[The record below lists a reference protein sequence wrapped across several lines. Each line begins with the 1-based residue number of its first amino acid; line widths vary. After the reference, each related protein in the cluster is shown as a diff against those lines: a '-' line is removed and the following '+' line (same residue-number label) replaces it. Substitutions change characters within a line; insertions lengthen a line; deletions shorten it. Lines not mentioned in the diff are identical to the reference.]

1 MPCNQMFL
9 RTPGIGELLVTD
21 FVDAA
26 TGVFSAYAFQ
36 HMLTRETARAARY
49 QDFFSLCLVKPDVDE
64 GSEESEEE
72 IEAAISKKIP
82 AFVRSTDMVGRLAP
96 GIGIVL
102 LYTSGE
108 DAVGVANRI
117 RTHIEQV
124 TFRDPPAGRSHRL
137 TLSIG
142 EVSFPHHGHDRQTLF
157 VMATQCL
164 GHAAERGGNRVVYAS
179 ELEPRGGS
187 AAAEGAGS

>member
-1 MPCNQMFL
+1 M
-9 RTPGIGELLVTD
+9 GELFVTD

-26 TGVFSAYAFQ
+26 TGVFSEDAFQ
-36 HMLTRETARAARY
+36 HMLTRETGRAARY

-82 AFVRSTDMVGRLAP
+82 EFVRSTDMVGRLAP

-108 DAVGVANRI
+108 DAIGVANRI
-117 RTHIEQV
+117 RTDIEQV
-124 TFRDPPAGRSHRL
+124 TFRDRPAGRSHRL

-142 EVSFPHHGHDRQTLF
+142 EVSFPPHGHDRQTLL
-157 VMATQCL
+157 VMAAQCL

-179 ELEPRGGS
+179 ELAPRGGS

>member
-1 MPCNQMFL
+1 
-9 RTPGIGELLVTD
+9 VTD

-26 TGVFSAYAFQ
+26 TGVFSEDGFR
-36 HMLTRETARAARY
+36 HMLIRETGRAARY
-49 QDFFSLCLVKPDVDE
+49 QDFFSLCLVRSDVDE
-64 GSEESEEE
+64 GSEESGEE

-82 AFVRSTDMVGRLAP
+82 EFVRSTDMVGRLAP

-102 LYTSGE
+102 LYTAGE
-108 DAVGVANRI
+108 DAIGVANRI
-117 RTHIEQV
+117 RADIEQV
-124 TFRDPPAGRSHRL
+124 TFRDGPAGRSYRL

-142 EVSFPHHGHDRQTLF
+142 EVSFPHHGHDRQTLL
-157 VMATQCL
+157 VMAAQCL

>member
-1 MPCNQMFL
+1 M
-9 RTPGIGELLVTD
+9 GEIFVTD

-26 TGVFSAYAFQ
+26 TGVFSQYAFQ
-36 HMLTRETARAARY
+36 HMLTRETGRAARY
-49 QDFFSLCLVKPDVDE
+49 QDFFSLCLVKADLDE

-82 AFVRSTDMVGRLAP
+82 EFVRSTDMVGRLAP

-108 DAVGVANRI
+108 DAIGVANRI
-117 RTHIEQV
+117 RAHIEQV
-124 TFRDPPAGRSHRL
+124 TFSDRPAGRSQRL

-142 EVSFPHHGHDRQTLF
+142 EVSFPHHGHDGQTLF
-157 VMATQCL
+157 VMAAQCL
-164 GHAAERGGNRVVYAS
+164 GRAAERGGNRVVYAS
-179 ELEPRGGS
+179 ELEPRGGP
-187 AAAEGAGS
+187 AASEGAGS

>member
-1 MPCNQMFL
+1 M
-9 RTPGIGELLVTD
+9 GELFVTG
-21 FVDAA
+21 FVDDA
-26 TGVFSAYAFQ
+26 TGVFSEDAFQ
-36 HMLTRETARAARY
+36 HMLTRETGRAARY

-64 GSEESEEE
+64 GSEESEEQ
-72 IEAAISKKIP
+72 IEAAILTKIL

-108 DAVGVANRI
+108 DAIGVANRI
-117 RTHIEQV
+117 RTGIEHV
-124 TFRDPPAGRSHRL
+124 TFTDRPAGRSPRL

-142 EVSFPHHGHDRQTLF
+142 EVSFPHHGHDRLTLL
-157 VMATQCL
+157 VMAAQCL

-187 AAAEGAGS
+187 AAAEGVGS

>member
-1 MPCNQMFL
+1 
-9 RTPGIGELLVTD
+9 VTD

-26 TGVFSAYAFQ
+26 TGVFSEDGFQ
-36 HMLTRETARAARY
+36 HMLARETGRAARY

-64 GSEESEEE
+64 GSGDSEEE
-72 IEAAISKKIP
+72 IEEEIKVAISKKIRE
-82 AFVRSTDMVGRLAP
+82 FVRSTDMVGRLAP
-96 GIGIVL
+96 GIAIVL
-102 LYTSGE
+102 LYTAGE
-108 DAVGVANRI
+108 AAIDVANRI
-117 RTHIEQV
+117 RTDIEQV
-124 TFRDPPAGRSHRL
+124 IFRARSAGRSHRL

-142 EVSFPHHGHDRQTLF
+142 EVSFPRHGYDRQTLL
-157 VMATQCL
+157 VMAAQCL

>member
-1 MPCNQMFL
+1 MGDIFV
-9 RTPGIGELLVTD
+9 ID

-26 TGVFSAYAFQ
+26 TGVFSEYAFQ
-36 HMLTRETARAARY
+36 HMLTRETGRAARY
-49 QDFFSLCLVKPDVDE
+49 QDFFSLCLIKPDVHE
-64 GSEESEEE
+64 GSEE

-82 AFVRSTDMVGRLAP
+82 EFVRSTDMVGRLAP

-108 DAVGVANRI
+108 DAIGVANRI
-117 RTHIEQV
+117 RADIEQV
-124 TFRDPPAGRSHRL
+124 TFREGPVGRSYRL

-142 EVSFPHHGHDRQTLF
+142 EASFPHHGHDRQTLL
-157 VMATQCL
+157 VMAAQCL
-164 GHAAERGGNRVVYAS
+164 GHAAEGGGNRVVYAS
-179 ELEPRGGS
+179 ELETRGGS

>member
-1 MPCNQMFL
+1 MGDHF
-9 RTPGIGELLVTD
+9 VTD

-26 TGVFSAYAFQ
+26 TGVFPEDAFQ
-36 HMLTRETARAARY
+36 HMLTRETRRAARY
-49 QDFFSLCLVKPDVDE
+49 QDFFSLCLLKPDVDE
-64 GSEESEEE
+64 GSRESEED

-82 AFVRSTDMVGRLAP
+82 EFVRSTDMVGRLAP

-108 DAVGVANRI
+108 AAIGVANRI
-117 RTHIEQV
+117 RSDIEQV
-124 TFRDPPAGRSHRL
+124 TFRDRPDGRPYRL

-142 EVSFPHHGHDRQTLF
+142 EVSFPRHGHDRQTLL
-157 VMATQCL
+157 VMAAQCL
-164 GHAAERGGNRVVYAS
+164 GHAAEHGGNRVVYAS
-179 ELEPRGGS
+179 DLEPRGGP

>member
-1 MPCNQMFL
+1 MGDHF
-9 RTPGIGELLVTD
+9 VTD

-26 TGVFSAYAFQ
+26 TGVFSEHGFQ
-36 HMLTRETARAARY
+36 HMLTRETGRAARY
-49 QDFFSLCLVKPDVDE
+49 QDFFSLCLVKADLDE
-64 GSEESEEE
+64 GSEENVEE

-82 AFVRSTDMVGRLAP
+82 EFVRSTDMVGRLAP

-117 RTHIEQV
+117 RAHIGQV
-124 TFRDPPAGRSHRL
+124 TFRDRPAGPSHRL

-142 EVSFPHHGHDRQTLF
+142 EASFPDHGHDRRTLF
-157 VMATQCL
+157 VMAAQCL
-164 GHAAERGGNRVVYAS
+164 GDAAERGGNQVVYAS
-179 ELEPRGGS
+179 ELEASGGS
-187 AAAEGAGS
+187 AAPEGTSS

>member
-1 MPCNQMFL
+1 
-9 RTPGIGELLVTD
+9 VTD
-21 FVDAA
+21 FVDVA
-26 TGVFSAYAFQ
+26 TGVFSEHAFQ
-36 HMLTRETARAARY
+36 DMLTRETGRATRY

-64 GSEESEEE
+64 GSEEE
-72 IEAAISKKIP
+72 IEVAISKKIRE
-82 AFVRSTDMVGRLAP
+82 FVRSTDMVGRLAS
-96 GIGIVL
+96 GIAIVL

-108 DAVGVANRI
+108 DAIRVANRI

-124 TFRDPPAGRSHRL
+124 TFRDRPAGRAQRL

-142 EVSFPHHGHDRQTLF
+142 EVSFPRHGHDRQTLL
-157 VMATQCL
+157 VMAAQCL

-179 ELEPRGGS
+179 DLEPRGGS